1 MLSPC
6 ALPDTATPGPYL
18 SPVLLT
24 DAADSLDG
32 KSPPG
37 PKPPATAAAGTA
49 RHGHSSTFSLH
60 HPQHSVHS
68 SMDGVRLPR
77 SPTGISRSLTPWVKA
92 ADHQHQQS
100 INYQPLQS
108 SDMFTQLLVTAAIV
122 TGQDPKPL
130 PSDARDSRLNEPAAT
145 HVARS
150 DFPPESTT
158 TIDSSWRCAPTAPDG
173 AASASN
179 ASRLVA
185 HSTSTQPHLSS
196 TIAQRDASFRCICVC
211 GPFVDALSG

>member
-1 MLSPC
+1 MLSPR

-37 PKPPATAAAGTA
+37 PKPSATAAARTA

-130 PSDARDSRLNEPAAT
+130 PSDARDSRLHESAAT
-145 HVARS
+145 RVARS
-150 DFPPESTT
+150 DSPPEPTT
-158 TIDSSWRCAPTAPDG
+158 TIGSSWRGVPTAPDG
-173 AASASN
+173 AASAPT
-179 ASRLVA
+179 RLVG
-185 HSTSTQPHLSS
+185 SS
-196 TIAQRDASFRCICVC
+196 LNFNPTAPLVND
-211 GPFVDALSG
+211 